1 HDFFRLHHGRG
12 ATGHRQ
18 RRGQRIAPRDGRR
31 GVRRDVGGHVVWPVP
46 HAGVLRG
53 HRAGAAPCPARD
65 QRPRP
70 AACSGSVTM
79 KTGLLLLWAGV
90 LVGCAAGPDYHEPQ
104 RPLPAHFGN
113 AQYPSLGEGQVAAQF
128 WTLLND
134 PTLDGLIADALAA
147 NNDLAR
153 AADNLE
159 ASRAAARLVGFD
171 AYPTIRVGGSYSHAL
186 ASQHQFIGAANA
198 TRAQRT

>member
-1 HDFFRLHHGRG
+1 
-12 ATGHRQ
+12 
-18 RRGQRIAPRDGRR
+18 
-31 GVRRDVGGHVVWPVP
+31 
-46 HAGVLRG
+46 
-53 HRAGAAPCPARD
+53 
-65 QRPRP
+65 
-70 AACSGSVTM
+70 M

-113 AQYPSLGEGQVAAQF
+113 ARYPSLGEGQVAAQF

-186 ASQHQFIGAANA
+186 ASQHQFIAADHRHLRGRIRRPLGARLLRPHTPQQGSGASRRWRGRGDVA
-198 TRAQRT
+198 